1 MVGIVIGSLTGMKS
15 RWELN
20 LSQCLLLIFCVLSFC
35 DIIFVT
41 NIFNFYCLH
50 TVAWYACNAVSANTS
65 TGYFQRNVPSAFYV
79 SFLLHQIGVGAIC
92 LLDGHS
98 VCLSVCLA
106 GWLSVYEQNN
116 SWAQKP
122 KSTKHGRSDWFG
134 SDPFPSTDS
143 WSLFRFRH
151 HCGVGD
157 STQAPTTAC
166 VAMYTGFALPQHA
179 VLASRGVG
187 VYRSVQH

>member
-1 MVGIVIGSLTGMKS
+1 MVHVS
-15 RWELN
+15 ELRSEFGLFWDAWLQLPTQVVHGRTWSAWLALWLGLWLEWKAGEN
-20 LSQCLLLIFCVLSFC
+20 LYLSQCLLLIFCVLSFC

-98 VCLSVCLA
+98 VCLSVWLAVCLA
-106 GWLSVYEQNN
+106 VCLSVCL
-116 SWAQKP
+116 WAE
-122 KSTKHGRSDWFG
+122 
-134 SDPFPSTDS
+134 
-143 WSLFRFRH
+143 
-151 HCGVGD
+151 
-157 STQAPTTAC
+157 
-166 VAMYTGFALPQHA
+166 
-179 VLASRGVG
+179 
-187 VYRSVQH
+187 